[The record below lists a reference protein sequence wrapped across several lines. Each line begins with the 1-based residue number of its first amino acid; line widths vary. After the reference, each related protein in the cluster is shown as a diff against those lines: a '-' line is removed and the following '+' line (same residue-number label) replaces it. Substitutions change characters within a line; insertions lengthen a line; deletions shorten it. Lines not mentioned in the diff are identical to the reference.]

1 MRHPY
6 ALPVAMALIALGGG
20 CGPGEIRKD
29 SNCTEENHCHL
40 DESGSQTCD
49 DGFVW
54 EDPDDD
60 NNFRCVPAVQQP
72 VAPLLATFSVT
83 PSSVVRGTSTDVVW
97 NWTYVN
103 SPIPTPTCT
112 IDHSVGTLTSGTTT
126 SITIGSATTYTVT
139 CTNASGSDT
148 AVTTVGVVDAPV
160 WPNLGTFTATP
171 SSVTNGVATDVV
183 WSWTYVNTPT
193 PTPACTVDHGVG
205 LVTSGTATSVTINS
219 ATTYTLTCTNAAG
232 VDTAMTTVGVA
243 AAPIAPNIGTF
254 TATPSSVTNGMASNV
269 TWDWTYSNSPTPT
282 PACTVDHG
290 VGLVTSGTA
299 TSVTINSATTYT
311 LTCTNAAGSDTAV
324 TTVGVAAAPV
334 APNIGTFIAT
344 PSSVTTGVPTNVT
357 WSWTYANSPAPTPV
371 CVVGNGVGS
380 LTSGTVTS
388 VTISSATTYTL
399 TCTNVA
405 GSDTAQA
412 TVSVVSA
419 PVAPNIGTFT
429 ATPSSVTTGVP
440 TNVTWTWTY
449 ANSPTPTPACTVDR
463 GVGAVASGTATGG
476 S

>member
-103 SPIPTPTCT
+103 T
-112 IDHSVGTLTSGTTT
+112 
-126 SITIGSATTYTVT
+126 
-139 CTNASGSDT
+139 
-148 AVTTVGVVDAPV
+148 
-160 WPNLGTFTATP
+160 
-171 SSVTNGVATDVV
+171 
-183 WSWTYVNTPT
+183 
-193 PTPACTVDHGVG
+193 
-205 LVTSGTATSVTINS
+205 
-219 ATTYTLTCTNAAG
+219 
-232 VDTAMTTVGVA
+232 
-243 AAPIAPNIGTF
+243 
-254 TATPSSVTNGMASNV
+254 
-269 TWDWTYSNSPTPT
+269 PTPT